1 MLAAFTIFHVVLSLI
16 GIGSGLVVVYGLL
29 TANRM
34 DGWTALFLA
43 TTLATSL
50 TGFLFPVHKLLPS
63 HVVGILSVIILGLA
77 YLARYRFRLSGAWRA
92 TYVITAVIAL
102 YLNCF
107 VAVVQSFKHIPA
119 LAMHAPTQTEPPFK
133 VVQLVVLVLFLC
145 LGVFSVKKFRV
156 AAIPHM

>member
-16 GIGSGLVVVYGLL
+16 GIGTGFVVVYGLL

-34 DGWTALFLA
+34 DRWTALFLA

-63 HVVGILSVIILGLA
+63 HIVGILSVLILGLA
-77 YLARYRFRLSGAWRA
+77 YLARYKYRMSGAWRV

-107 VAVVQSFKHIPA
+107 VAVVQGFKHIPA
-119 LAMHAPTQTEPPFK
+119 LAVLAPTQTEPPFK